1 MCQIFIQIID
11 GFYKYLDLKEDRDTL
26 AGQVL
31 VKSVR
36 LQTNIDAII
45 IIYGAAG
52 FFISKSLVCRQER
65 LFKTISAQFLA
76 ARSRNGREDMLN
88 LKKVDHFGTL

>member
-88 LKKVDHFGTL
+88 LKKMDHCGTL

>member
-52 FFISKSLVCRQER
+52 FFISKSLVYRQER

-88 LKKVDHFGTL
+88 LKKMDHCRTL

>member
-45 IIYGAAG
+45 I
-52 FFISKSLVCRQER
+52 
-65 LFKTISAQFLA
+65 
-76 ARSRNGREDMLN
+76 M
-88 LKKVDHFGTL
+88 